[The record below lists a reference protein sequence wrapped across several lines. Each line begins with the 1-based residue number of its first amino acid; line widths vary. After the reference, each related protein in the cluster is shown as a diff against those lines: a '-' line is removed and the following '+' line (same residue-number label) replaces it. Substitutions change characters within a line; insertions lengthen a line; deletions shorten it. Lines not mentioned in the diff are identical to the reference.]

1 MAAPSAAPT
10 ASGTWF
16 DRPLSGWWCALGW
29 LVSTAIF
36 VAIVQLLGGPSISD
50 AWFSTDSTWAIA
62 HGQLCAYP
70 QGKIVISP
78 LYPFL
83 SGGIAA
89 AVRIGGAVPFPHGVA
104 LGPHCSKVYAPI
116 QAWSIRS
123 NALTG
128 TLRIGYAGWLALLAG
143 IVSFLRTTSRGRC
156 GWEPATLVLVACL
169 PPVWFCL
176 EDFFH
181 PQDLAAMG
189 FALGA
194 MACARR
200 GSWIVAGIL
209 VTVAILAQPFA
220 LLVAAP
226 LLILA
231 PATRRLA
238 FAGAVAVTAAVAAVF
253 LLVTTPW
260 RGVEAALLGSGD
272 TGGVGTALDSL
283 HLRGAPLLFA
293 SRVLP
298 VLLALILS
306 WWVVRRLGPAALEPV
321 ALVSVVALSLCMRL
335 VFEQALFGY
344 YFMALAVTLVLLD
357 VMGGRIRGSLV
368 AWLVLV
374 SLVFIVSPP
383 LAFGVLNHVARW
395 NQWQEVITVAV
406 IVATVFVVAFRVWR
420 GLAKRHDLL
429 VGLGLVVGAVAVWP
443 STSDPLSD
451 RLRPEEW
458 QLLLVLLGIALA
470 ALPLFDRLRHD
481 GPNGAQAALP

>member
-1 MAAPSAAPT
+1 M
-10 ASGTWF
+10 
-16 DRPLSGWWCALGW
+16 
-29 LVSTAIF
+29 
-36 VAIVQLLGGPSISD
+36 
-50 AWFSTDSTWAIA
+50 
-62 HGQLCAYP
+62 
-70 QGKIVISP
+70 
-78 LYPFL
+78 
-83 SGGIAA
+83 
-89 AVRIGGAVPFPHGVA
+89 
-104 LGPHCSKVYAPI
+104 
-116 QAWSIRS
+116 
-123 NALTG
+123 
-128 TLRIGYAGWLALLAG
+128 
-143 IVSFLRTTSRGRC
+143 
-156 GWEPATLVLVACL
+156 
-169 PPVWFCL
+169 
-176 EDFFH
+176 
-181 PQDLAAMG
+181 
-189 FALGA
+189 
-194 MACARR
+194 
-200 GSWIVAGIL
+200 
-209 VTVAILAQPFA
+209 
-220 LLVAAP
+220 
-226 LLILA
+226 
-231 PATRRLA
+231 
-238 FAGAVAVTAAVAAVF
+238 
-253 LLVTTPW
+253 
-260 RGVEAALLGSGD
+260 
-272 TGGVGTALDSL
+272 
-283 HLRGAPLLFA
+283 
-293 SRVLP
+293 
-298 VLLALILS
+298 
-306 WWVVRRLGPAALEPV
+306 RRLGPAALEPV